1 MTVEK
6 FAEDFEKRVSATNKE
21 MVAGTTQLIH
31 YRARQMG
38 YAVEEKRNGKE
49 VQLVLVRLS

>member
-1 MTVEK
+1 MLTTFSATVER
-6 FAEDFEKRVSATNKE
+6 RVAATNKE